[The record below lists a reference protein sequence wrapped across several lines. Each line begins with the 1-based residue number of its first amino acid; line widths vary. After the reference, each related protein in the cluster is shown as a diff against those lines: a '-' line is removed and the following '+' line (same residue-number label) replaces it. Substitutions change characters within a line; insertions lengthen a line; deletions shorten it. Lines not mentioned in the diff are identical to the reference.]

1 MCVWGIYAVSRA
13 APAVAQ
19 CSVLQLPAGAVLDL
33 IRSGQ
38 HPFEL
43 QGITHLLP
51 ALQQQLGNMLTQYHR
66 SFGSFL
72 AFSAEAVPKDKQQQ
86 LELFRLV
93 LRLLP
98 YLQPEQWKAL
108 RPLDYLSP

>member
-1 MCVWGIYAVSRA
+1 
-13 APAVAQ
+13 
-19 CSVLQLPAGAVLDL
+19 VLDL

-72 AFSAEAVPKDKQQQ
+72 VFSAEAVPKDKQQQ
-86 LELFRLV
+86 LDLFRLV

-98 YLQPEQWKAL
+98 YLQPEQWKSL

>member
-1 MCVWGIYAVSRA
+1 
-13 APAVAQ
+13 
-19 CSVLQLPAGAVLDL
+19 VLDL

-43 QGITHLLP
+43 QGIAHLLP
-51 ALQQQLGNMLTQYHR
+51 RVQHQLGLLLTQYHR
-66 SFGSFL
+66 AFGSYL
-72 AFSAEAVPKDKQQQ
+72 VFSGEAVPKDKQAQ

-98 YLQPEQWKAL
+98 YVRPEQWVTL

>member
-1 MCVWGIYAVSRA
+1 MLLRLCLCLSG
-13 APAVAQ
+13 
-19 CSVLQLPAGAVLDL
+19 LQLPAGAVLDL

-43 QGITHLLP
+43 QGIAHLLP
-51 ALQQQLGNMLTQYHR
+51 RLQQQLGNLLTQYHR
-66 SFGSFL
+66 SFGSYL
-72 AFSAEAVPKDKQQQ
+72 VFSAEAVPKDKQQQ

-98 YLQPEQWKAL
+98 YLRPEQWVTH

>member
-1 MCVWGIYAVSRA
+1 MA
-13 APAVAQ
+13 
-19 CSVLQLPAGAVLDL
+19 QLPANAVLDL

-38 HPFEL
+38 HPFQL
-43 QGITHLLP
+43 QGIAHLLP
-51 ALQQQLGNMLTQYHR
+51 RVQQQLGQMLTQFHR
-66 SFGSFL
+66 SFGSYL
-72 AFSAEAVPKDKQQQ
+72 VFSAEAILKDKQQQ

-98 YLQPEQWKAL
+98 YLRPEQWTSL